1 MTIEMLSDPEV
12 KAKALSCRR
21 CYFMRGAYATLNRA
35 KEYDKF
41 PALRAPILKTA
52 RAFASMATGNCTCGL
67 ELSYEPERSHD

>member
-1 MTIEMLSDPEV
+1 
-12 KAKALSCRR
+12 
-21 CYFMRGAYATLNRA
+21 MRGAYATLNRA